1 MASHTQMNN
10 LTQFANVFDGIK
22 PWSGHVPRGYLVDF
36 LGTLTDARFR
46 IMFGV
51 DPARVGGGAVTT
63 RLPIIADGEGWFEAV
78 NWVVAAREAQRSYT
92 MITLGACY
100 AAQAVGSYRALQQL
114 NPMPAKLVAV
124 EPEPDNYQWSM
135 RHMRDNGIDPE
146 EHWLL
151 PYAISESTDP
161 VYFPVGSPGTGAQNC
176 YSTNVKAT
184 REFYVKELLSRRNID
199 ETVRN
204 LVLHNTTGMTKD
216 LVPGANYMAEIKLMS
231 AITLK
236 EVLSPFEMIDYVES
250 DIQQSE
256 ILVFPP
262 YVDLLRRKV
271 RRIHIG
277 THGLE
282 VHKALHEQFANSG
295 WTIVFSYEPNG
306 SFTSELGSFTTN
318 DGVLTVRNPD
328 L

>member
-1 MASHTQMNN
+1 MNDLAHYEN
-10 LTQFANVFDGIK
+10 IFEGIK
-22 PWSGHVPRGYLVDF
+22 PWSGRVPAGYLVDF

-46 IMFGV
+46 AMYGV
-51 DPARVGGGAVTT
+51 DPTRAGGEILTT
-63 RLPIIADGEGWFEAV
+63 RLPTIADGEAWFEAV
-78 NWVVAAREAQRSYT
+78 NWVVAAREAHRSYT

-151 PYAISESTDP
+151 PYAISDSTDP

-176 YSTNVKAT
+176 YSTNEKTT
-184 REFYVKELLSRRNID
+184 REFYVRELLSRGNID

-216 LVPGANYMAEIKLMS
+216 LVPGAN
-231 AITLK
+231 
-236 EVLSPFEMIDYVES
+236 F
-250 DIQQSE
+250 
-256 ILVFPP
+256 
-262 YVDLLRRKV
+262 
-271 RRIHIG
+271 
-277 THGLE
+277 
-282 VHKALHEQFANSG
+282 
-295 WTIVFSYEPNG
+295 
-306 SFTSELGSFTTN
+306 
-318 DGVLTVRNPD
+318 
-328 L
+328 